1 MVEPTDRQF
10 GLEMLRRQQARES
23 LISFSQSMELPG
35 VPLSATLDAED
46 PATRRLV
53 DPVERVRWA
62 FKPIET
68 RVALHHAL
76 TMAVM
81 QRAMLK
87 PRGRAMIFEPPGAAK
102 STYACAASAWYMGK
116 FPDSAIIYTSYAS
129 PIAAKQSRRVRAIC
143 RDVDYSAIWP
153 EHPLLLDDQR
163 AIDDWSLTN
172 GSSFLSAGLLAG
184 ITGNRADGLMIDDPV
199 QNREQADSSTIRTK
213 TYEEFVDTATT
224 RAKPSMWIILIQCMV
239 GATRVTMA
247 DGTEKALRDI
257 RPGDIVASYENGR
270 LIPAR
275 ILRWRN
281 NGLDRVFTIKTK
293 SGNIATANGRHP
305 FLVHQSGKYVWVR
318 LRDLKPG
325 YHMVIASTTE
335 LAALMTG
342 APNPQSAKGF
352 AQATTTSPDGAM
364 AFDRLRVISA
374 RAETRTSNIGM
385 ASRLTN
391 TARYWLNKAACALFA
406 SSRRVRM
413 FASIGRASFASITAT
428 SQEKYAGCC
437 ATTVISLSATENQK
451 ASCALLPITSEI
463 TEILASGTEDVF
475 DVQVERTENFIANG
489 FVSHNTRWHEDD
501 LAGSILPAGYAGE
514 SGLILCRDGNW
525 WEVLC
530 IPAEAERADD
540 PLGRKAGEFLW
551 PEYFPTEHWL
561 QWRNNPRAR
570 RTWSALYQQRPAPDI
585 GIQFNRAIL
594 EAAMYNPH
602 MARGDEDALPKD
614 LRFYGASDYATL
626 SDRGDFTEHGVF
638 GMDTK
643 GDLWAADWWSGQKE
657 TDVTIDAFIAKVGI
671 WKPAKWANEG
681 GLIDKAIGPAI
692 RRRMRETQKYVAIEV
707 LPSIQNKET
716 KLQSFH
722 ARAMAGSVHL
732 PRNDWGYAVLDQL
745 VGFPGAKFDDKADVC
760 GLIGRMIDQ
769 MVEAHET
776 VAPSKPLLI
785 PYSAA
790 WVEWKGG
797 SDKAKVRYTSNG

>member
-1 MVEPTDRQF
+1 
-10 GLEMLRRQQARES
+10 
-23 LISFSQSMELPG
+23 MELPG

-224 RAKPSMWIILIQCMV
+224 RAKPSMWIILIQ
-239 GATRVTMA
+239 
-247 DGTEKALRDI
+247 
-257 RPGDIVASYENGR
+257 
-270 LIPAR
+270 
-275 ILRWRN
+275 
-281 NGLDRVFTIKTK
+281 
-293 SGNIATANGRHP
+293 
-305 FLVHQSGKYVWVR
+305 
-318 LRDLKPG
+318 
-325 YHMVIASTTE
+325 
-335 LAALMTG
+335 
-342 APNPQSAKGF
+342 
-352 AQATTTSPDGAM
+352 
-364 AFDRLRVISA
+364 
-374 RAETRTSNIGM
+374 
-385 ASRLTN
+385 
-391 TARYWLNKAACALFA
+391 
-406 SSRRVRM
+406 
-413 FASIGRASFASITAT
+413 
-428 SQEKYAGCC
+428 
-437 ATTVISLSATENQK
+437 
-451 ASCALLPITSEI
+451 
-463 TEILASGTEDVF
+463 
-475 DVQVERTENFIANG
+475 
-489 FVSHNTRWHEDD
+489 TRWHEDD

-514 SGLILCRDGNW
+514 SGLILCRDGNV

>member
-23 LISFSQSMELPG
+23 LINFSQSMELPG

-325 YHMVIASTTE
+325 YHMVIAS
-335 LAALMTG
+335 AKC
-342 APNPQSAKGF
+342 KGF
-352 AQATTTSPDGAM
+352 CPSHYNITRWRDGVRPPSCNKRSRRNAHLKHRYGITLDEYG
-364 AFDRLRVISA
+364 ALLVKQGGLCAVCKQPPGKNVRKHWKGKLCVDHCHESGKIRGLLCNDCNLTVGYGKSESVLRV
-374 RAETRTSNIGM
+374 
-385 ASRLTN
+385 
-391 TARYWLNKAACALFA
+391 
-406 SSRRVRM
+406 
-413 FASIGRASFASITAT
+413 
-428 SQEKYAGCC
+428 
-437 ATTVISLSATENQK
+437 
-451 ASCALLPITSEI
+451 
-463 TEILASGTEDVF
+463 
-475 DVQVERTENFIANG
+475 
-489 FVSHNTRWHEDD
+489 
-501 LAGSILPAGYAGE
+501 
-514 SGLILCRDGNW
+514 
-525 WEVLC
+525 
-530 IPAEAERADD
+530 
-540 PLGRKAGEFLW
+540 
-551 PEYFPTEHWL
+551 
-561 QWRNNPRAR
+561 
-570 RTWSALYQQRPAPDI
+570 
-585 GIQFNRAIL
+585 
-594 EAAMYNPH
+594 
-602 MARGDEDALPKD
+602 
-614 LRFYGASDYATL
+614 
-626 SDRGDFTEHGVF
+626 
-638 GMDTK
+638 
-643 GDLWAADWWSGQKE
+643 AAD
-657 TDVTIDAFIAKVGI
+657 
-671 WKPAKWANEG
+671 
-681 GLIDKAIGPAI
+681 
-692 RRRMRETQKYVAIEV
+692 YVRD
-707 LPSIQNKET
+707 N
-716 KLQSFH
+716 
-722 ARAMAGSVHL
+722 
-732 PRNDWGYAVLDQL
+732 
-745 VGFPGAKFDDKADVC
+745 
-760 GLIGRMIDQ
+760 
-769 MVEAHET
+769 
-776 VAPSKPLLI
+776 
-785 PYSAA
+785 
-790 WVEWKGG
+790 
-797 SDKAKVRYTSNG
+797 